1 MIGILD
7 IQGSV
12 EEHVEVLKKLSV
24 DVVLVKKP
32 EDLKGLKG
40 LILPG
45 GESTTIGKLMDFAGL
60 KKEIKKRV
68 KRGLAVWGTC
78 AGAILMAQ
86 LGLINVEVERNA
98 YGRQQ
103 ESFETEILYDGKK
116 IPAIFIRAPKIL
128 LAGDDCEVLAKH
140 DGDIVAVREE
150 KMLVTTFHPELTD
163 DLTIHLLFLEICSSR
178 DKF

>member
-1 MIGILD
+1 MKIGILD

-12 EEHVEVLKKLSV
+12 EEHVEALKKLQIEAV
-24 DVVLVKKP
+24 FVKKV
-32 EDLKGLKG
+32 EDLKGLDG

-60 KKEIKKRV
+60 KKELKKRV
-68 KRGLAVWGTC
+68 KRGMAVWGTC

-86 LGLINVEVERNA
+86 LGLINIEIERNA

-103 ESFETEILYDGKK
+103 ESFETEVLFNGEK

-128 LAGDDCEVLAKH
+128 LAGDDCEILAKY
-140 DGDIVAVREE
+140 DDDIVAVREG
-150 KMLVTTFHPELTD
+150 KMMITTFHPELTD
-163 DLTIHLLFLEICSSR
+163 DLTIHRYFVAYAT
-178 DKF
+178 

>member
-1 MIGILD
+1 MIGILN

-12 EEHVEVLKKLSV
+12 AEHLEALRKLDVE
-24 DVVLVKKP
+24 VVLVKKP
-32 EDLKGLKG
+32 EDLKGLDG

-60 KKEIKKRV
+60 KKEIKQSV
-68 KRGLAVWGTC
+68 KRGMAIWGTC
-78 AGAILMAQ
+78 AGAVLMAQ
-86 LGLINVEVERNA
+86 LGLINIEVERNA

-103 ESFETEILYDGKK
+103 ESFETDVDFDGKN

-140 DGDIVAVREE
+140 DDDIVAVREE
-150 KMLVTTFHPELTD
+150 KMMVTTFHPELTD
-163 DLTIHLLFLEICSSR
+163 DLTVHRYFVAFLGL
-178 DKF
+178 